1 MRVDP
6 TETFSTTF
14 TVSFAEASA
23 FATMAGD
30 KNPLHHDPAFAAGT
44 RYKVPIVSGPQ
55 MAAQLMGFLASHYAA
70 KGAVIGHD
78 ISFRFHVP
86 IPAGET
92 ITLEWSV
99 DTVTE
104 APHLKSDV
112 VVLRGRILMA
122 DGKVATSA
130 KARILV
136 GESF

>member
-6 TETFSTTF
+6 TEKFSTTLR
-14 TVSFAEASA
+14 VGFAEASA

-30 KNPLHHDPAFAAGT
+30 KNPLHHDAAFAAAT
-44 RYKVPIVSGPQ
+44 RYKTPIVSGPQ

-86 IPAGET
+86 IPVDQE
-92 ITLEWSV
+92 ITLEWAV
-99 DTVTE
+99 ETVTK

-122 DGKVATSA
+122 DGKVATTA

-136 GESF
+136 GETF